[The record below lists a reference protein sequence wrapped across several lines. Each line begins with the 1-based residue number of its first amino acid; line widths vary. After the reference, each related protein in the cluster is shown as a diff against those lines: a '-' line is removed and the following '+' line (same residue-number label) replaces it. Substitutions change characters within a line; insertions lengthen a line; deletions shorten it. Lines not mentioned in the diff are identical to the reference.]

1 MATTVTASDLKTR
14 LVEFESAQ
22 DTRVD
27 LFIADAQLQINATQW
42 GDLCELGV
50 IYLAAHLMC
59 TVGNTGGS
67 GAVAPGPIKKEK
79 VGEAFYSTVD
89 GLLMKLTI
97 EMKGDIKGS
106 LDKFS
111 NKLVIS
117 RGKAKT
123 VKKKATRRKR

>member
-1 MATTVTASDLKTR
+1 MATTVKASDLKTR

-59 TVGNTGGS
+59 TVGNTDGS
-67 GAVAPGPIKKEK
+67 GAVAPGPVKKEK
-79 VGEAFYSTVD
+79 VGEIATEYAV
-89 GLLMKLTI
+89 
-97 EMKGDIKGS
+97 GS
-106 LDKFS
+106 S
-111 NKLVIS
+111 
-117 RGKAKT
+117 GKAGDDFLASTIYGQAYLDLK
-123 VKKKATRRKR
+123 RKVFPERFLASKRGL